1 VLRESD
7 RAPGLMLGDGVALP
21 QSAEVG
27 AHVVIHDGTA
37 IGEHVRIQDAVVLGK
52 PVSLG
57 PRSRAAREEPPPLVI
72 GDGATIGAGSVLVT
86 GAAVGPE
93 AVIGDQ
99 VHLRERSA
107 VGRGSVVGRG
117 SSVENDAVIGADVRI
132 QSACYITAFS
142 AIEDEVFVAPGV
154 RTLND
159 PTAGRRPEGEPLR
172 GPTFR
177 RRCRVG
183 GGATILPGV
192 EIGEEAFVGAGAVVT
207 RDVPPRTLVVGVPAR
222 PVRELRPKELG

>member
-1 VLRESD
+1 
-7 RAPGLMLGDGVALP
+7 MWGDGVALP
-21 QSAEVG
+21 RSGGVG
-27 AHVVIHDGTA
+27 AQVVIHDGRA

-107 VGRGSVVGRG
+107 VGRGSVGRRG
-117 SSVENDAVIGADVRI
+117 SSVRD
-132 QSACYITAFS
+132 
-142 AIEDEVFVAPGV
+142 
-154 RTLND
+154 
-159 PTAGRRPEGEPLR
+159 
-172 GPTFR
+172 GPWS
-177 RRCRVG
+177 
-183 GGATILPGV
+183 
-192 EIGEEAFVGAGAVVT
+192 
-207 RDVPPRTLVVGVPAR
+207 
-222 PVRELRPKELG
+222 